1 MSGPFRFWAVIPAAG
16 SSRRMADGVAKSARQ
31 HPVECAA
38 DSREEAGRAVRL
50 PKQYL
55 QLAGRAVLEWSAAPF
70 LARPDCAGVIV
81 VLAPGDQHWPTLALA
96 RNAKVQTVI
105 GGVERA
111 DSVRQ
116 GLAVLRSQLGDDDWV
131 LVHDAARPCL
141 QAGELTA
148 LIDRVRGDE
157 VGGLL
162 AAPLVDTLKRA
173 DGSGRVA
180 ETMSRERLW
189 RALTPQMFRFGV
201 LTRTLADA
209 AQRGIAVTDE
219 AQAVEL
225 AGFRPL
231 LVAGSTDNLK
241 ITLPEDLPRAER
253 ILATMQPS

>member
-1 MSGPFRFWAVIPAAG
+1 
-16 SSRRMADGVAKSARQ
+16 MADRPAKPKQSQRSAERG
-31 HPVECAA
+31 A
-38 DSREEAGRAVRL
+38 DSRAEADRSAQL

-81 VLAPGDQHWPTLALA
+81 VLACGDQHWPTLALA
-96 RNAKVQTVI
+96 RNPRVQTVI
-105 GGVERA
+105 GGAERA

-116 GLAVLRSQLGDDDWV
+116 GLAALRSQLGDDDWV

-141 QAGELTA
+141 QTAELAA
-148 LIDRVRGDE
+148 LIDRVRTDE

-173 DGSGRVA
+173 DDSGRVA
-180 ETMSRERLW
+180 ATVSRERLW
-189 RALTPQMFRFGV
+189 RALTPQMFRYGI
-201 LTRTLADA
+201 LTRALADA
-209 AQRGIAVTDE
+209 ARRALAVTDE

-225 AGFRPL
+225 GGFQPL
-231 LVAGSTDNLK
+231 LVAGSADNLK